1 VDVELS
7 TALSRLRT
15 DVRRT
20 VAPPIAARLRERGER
35 RLRTRR
41 TATALVAAAVVA
53 ATLVGGGILW
63 SGAAPKTPPVP
74 GGSSKPTP
82 TPSSA
87 PSASARPSKPV
98 QARQTPPVP
107 ANWAGVQWATATITF
122 PAHQG
127 CPSGPVTFRTAPF
140 KGDDA
145 ATVGPTT
152 WPRMTLQADRV
163 SYGDVT
169 GDGQAEAFVLATC
182 WQTEEDS
189 GDGQGELL
197 AVRRDGTTLRAL
209 GWAGPRGG
217 LFSDHWVAGGL
228 LVTDVKPIYVNWGY
242 RLGAARAYRWNGQAF
257 TEVADSGHPGVV
269 PGAGGTGPAV
279 DLTRVAGLTGCP
291 AATVRFDANGSAAGW
306 DAMQPAGPDH
316 LRHLVDLDGD
326 GRRRLLVA
334 ITCGRDG
341 THPGRGFAAV
351 LDPQTDGSFIAV
363 DAVLPPAGMS
373 LSGWTS
379 EAGTLTLQFAP
390 AGGGE
395 VQEVRYSWN
404 GEYFQP

>member
-1 VDVELS
+1 M
-7 TALSRLRT
+7 
-15 DVRRT
+15 
-20 VAPPIAARLRERGER
+20 
-35 RLRTRR
+35 
-41 TATALVAAAVVA
+41 
-53 ATLVGGGILW
+53 
-63 SGAAPKTPPVP
+63 
-74 GGSSKPTP
+74 
-82 TPSSA
+82 
-87 PSASARPSKPV
+87 
-98 QARQTPPVP
+98 
-107 ANWAGVQWATATITF
+107 QWRTATITF
-122 PAHQG
+122 AAHQG

-145 ATVGPTT
+145 ATVGPSTY
-152 WPRMTLQADRV
+152 PRMTLEADRV

-209 GWAGPRGG
+209 GWAGPRGA

-228 LVTDVKPIYVNWGY
+228 LVTDVKPVYVNWGY

-257 TEVADSGHPGVV
+257 TEVAESGYPGMV
-269 PGAGGTGPAV
+269 PGDGATGPAV

-291 AATVRFDANGSAAGW
+291 AATVRFDPGGRAGGW
-306 DAMQPAGPDH
+306 DVMQPAGPDH

-326 GRRRLLVA
+326 GRRRLLIAV
-334 ITCGRDG
+334 TCGRDD
-341 THPGRGFAAV
+341 THPGRSFAAV

-373 LSGWTS
+373 VSGWTA
-379 EAGTLTLQFAP
+379 EAGTLTLQVAP
-390 AGGGE
+390 AAGGT
-395 VQEVRYSWN
+395 VQELRYTWN